1 MTSVI
6 EDQIVALCKAAG
18 DGGLRAHDLAAR
30 FKRTA
35 KEFGKKLDLM
45 FKYPNLYG
53 VESTTKQ
60 EGKNQVRWIHYAG
73 LKEAAPPGKEKGGG
87 GAAGAPRA

>member
-1 MTSVI
+1 MNSVI

-30 FKRTA
+30 FKLTA

-53 VESTTKQ
+53 VES
-60 EGKNQVRWIHYAG
+60 
-73 LKEAAPPGKEKGGG
+73 
-87 GAAGAPRA
+87 